1 VETLSVNKLKE
12 MILYVADQIIESRAL
27 LTELDSAI
35 GDGDHGIGMEKGFLK
50 VKEKISAMNP
60 SENVYDVFTATGRTL
75 LMSMGGASGVMFGHF
90 FAAGAKNAEPKTFL
104 NPEDFIALMQKSL
117 NTIKDTGK
125 ANIGDKTMVD
135 ALEPAVQAMKMQGGT
150 SFIDLFR
157 SAESAAKEGAEKT
170 KAYQAKYG
178 RAIFLMERAIGHQDP
193 GATSVWIIFRSLREF
208 VEKFTEGK
216 QAG

>member
-1 VETLSVNKLKE
+1 
-12 MILYVADQIIESRAL
+12 
-27 LTELDSAI
+27 LDSAI

-117 NTIKDTGK
+117 NTIKETGK

-150 SFIDLFR
+150 SSSICSEALNQLQKKVLR
-157 SAESAAKEGAEKT
+157 RQKHI
-170 KAYQAKYG
+170 AKYG
-178 RAIFLMERAIGHQDP
+178 QCNLSEWIVQVGFRIQV
-193 GATSVWIIFRSLREF
+193 ATSVVIMFRSLRELCW
-208 VEKFTEGK
+208 
-216 QAG
+216 